1 MNFVNYSTSIFP
13 NLNYNQQIILQS
25 SIHTLFVD
33 SITICNRSNND
44 IRINLVKKIIGS
56 DSSTN
61 QGFIVNNIEVQ
72 APITGKTDSKSTINL
87 ISLFGLKVF
96 LPVMSSSGI
105 TYTTELI
112 CYSNGIT
119 QNFDCTV
126 DYTTFV
132 ETPIN

>member
-25 SIHTLFVD
+25 SIHTLFVN
-33 SITICNRSNND
+33 SITICNKSNND

-87 ISLFGLKVF
+87 ISLF
-96 LPVMSSSGI
+96 PI
-105 TYTTELI
+105 I
-112 CYSNGIT
+112 
-119 QNFDCTV
+119 NFK
-126 DYTTFV
+126 
-132 ETPIN
+132 